1 MIARPSPR
9 PAEIED
15 EHVAPAVYHGG
26 DLGAARSLFPEAPT
40 PWLDLSTG
48 INAIPYPTEAFS
60 QQALTRLPDRHALM
74 RLLTAAAAAYGAK
87 DMQNVVAAPGTQ
99 ALIQWLPRL
108 VPGRRVAILGFGY
121 QEYPA
126 LWRAAGAEVFVTDDV
141 TDLTNPGVDVAIVV
155 NPNNPG
161 GRLVDPQ
168 TLTEIATR
176 LARRG
181 GLLIVD
187 EAFMD
192 LMRPAM
198 SLIPQLPQH
207 GALVLRSFG
216 KAYGLAGIRL
226 GFAVTGL
233 DLAERL
239 RTALGPWAVSGPA
252 IEIGAAA
259 LTDQDWLEESA
270 ARLAQQ
276 AIRLDALL
284 TAAGFSILGGTPLCR
299 LAQHEDA
306 ALWFQKFGRR
316 GILTRSFPERPDWLR
331 FGFPGVETD
340 WARLAEALKS

>member
-1 MIARPSPR
+1 VKPSTR

-15 EHVAPAVYHGG
+15 ADGAAVYHGG
-26 DLGAARSLFPEAPT
+26 DLGAARSLFPDAPT

-60 QQALTRLPDRHALM
+60 QDALTRLPDAYALM
-74 RLLTAAAAAYGAK
+74 RLLTAAASAYGAR
-87 DMQNVVAAPGTQ
+87 DMQQIVAAPGTQ
-99 ALIQWLPRL
+99 ALIQWLPKL
-108 VPGRRVAILGFGY
+108 FPARRVAILGFGY

-141 TDLTNPGVDVAIVV
+141 ADLTNPGIDVAIVV
-155 NPNNPG
+155 NPNNPD

-168 TLTEIATR
+168 TLAEIAAR
-176 LARRG
+176 LGRRG

-192 LMRPAM
+192 LMRPNA

-226 GFAVTGL
+226 GFATTGF
-233 DLAERL
+233 DLADKL
-239 RTALGPWAVSGPA
+239 RAALGPWAVSGPA
-252 IEIGAAA
+252 IEIGTAA
-259 LTDQDWLEESA
+259 LADKDWLTSA
-270 ARLAQQ
+270 AKRLAKQ
-276 AIRLDALL
+276 AARLDALL
-284 TAAGFSILGGTPLCR
+284 TAAGFSILGGTPLFR
-299 LAQHEDA
+299 LAQHQHA
-306 ALWFQKFGRR
+306 AQWFQKFGGH
-316 GILTRSFPERPDWLR
+316 GILTRPFPERPDWLR
-331 FGFPGVETD
+331 FGVPGIETD